1 MLVAGGVLAQKG
13 LLPMTEKEV
22 SRMTKLQR
30 EKVRA
35 QMDKV
40 QRLQS
45 YLLDL
50 SDGQP
55 LNPSFSNS
63 DELLDEFTHS
73 QSFLFGML
81 FMVKDDPELN

>member
-1 MLVAGGVLAQKG
+1 
-13 LLPMTEKEV
+13 MTEIEI
-22 SRMTKLQR
+22 SRMTKRQR
-30 EKVRA
+30 EKLRA

-50 SDGQP
+50 SDGLP
-55 LNPSFSNS
+55 LNPSFSSSS
-63 DELLDEFTHS
+63 DLMDEFSHA

-81 FMVKDDPELN
+81 YMVKDDPDL